1 MTGSNPSIVLAGFE
15 SAGKTALFRCLTR
28 EAAGHEANFRGS
40 TVSCRSCHSEECQYE
55 IIDTPGVRFKADT
68 QTTRLAL
75 EKIHGSD
82 TVLLVVR
89 GTNLQQEIEGLLAEI
104 NASTQRLA
112 VAVTFAD
119 KDEAKISNLASHYQ
133 ETLGVPVVALNAR
146 DLSPINR
153 TILLK
158 AIQDARLPI
167 TLSPAAPQSS
177 WKLVPSATWFESRK
191 IGPVLALL
199 VLALMWV
206 IPVITAY
213 QFAAFLQPIVDDAFI
228 GPVTDWLNARLSPLA
243 ASFLTGGYGV
253 LTLGWYSFLWAF
265 PVVLLIG
272 LSTAFCEET
281 GLQDRIM
288 RSLDPWMRHFGLSGR
303 DLMPILSGFGCN
315 VVAVHQSRACSSCTR
330 KSCVSMIS
338 FGSACSYQIGATL
351 SVLGAGGHARLFL
364 PYLALLFVV
373 GLIHTRVWNGKKSK
387 LEFMP
392 VNERAFLHFPKPR
405 ALWWRVKGVLKQFLL
420 QAMPIFILICIVA
433 ALLDVSGILGHLA
446 TAVAP
451 LLKLFHLPGE
461 VAPAILF
468 SILRKDGLLTLN
480 QGEGALAASLSSGQV
495 FTLVW
500 LAGTLTACLVTL
512 WTIRNELGW
521 RTALSLAGQ
530 QAATSLTVALLLSL
544 IIH

>member
-1 MTGSNPSIVLAGFE
+1 MTSLAPSIVLAGFE
-15 SAGKTALFRCLTR
+15 SAGKTALFRRLTG
-28 EAAGHEANFRGS
+28 EATGHEANFRGA
-40 TVSCRSCHSEECQYE
+40 TVSCRSCHSAECQCE
-55 IIDTPGVRFKADT
+55 IVDTPGMRLKADSV
-68 QTTRLAL
+68 TTRLAL
-75 EKIHGSD
+75 ERIRGSD

-89 GTNLQQEIEGLLAEI
+89 GTNLQQEMEWMLGEI

-119 KDEAKISNLASHYQ
+119 KDEKKISALAAHYR

-146 DLSPINR
+146 DLSPIHR
-153 TILLK
+153 TTLLA

-167 TLSPAAPQSS
+167 TTAPAAPESS
-177 WKLVPSATWFESRK
+177 WKLVPSATWFEHRGV
-191 IGPVLALL
+191 GPLLSLL
-199 VLALMWV
+199 VLALLWI
-206 IPVITAY
+206 IPVI
-213 QFAAFLQPIVDDAFI
+213 AAFRLADFLQPLVDDAFI
-228 GPVTDWLNARLSPLA
+228 GPVTDWLNARLSPIA
-243 ASFLTGGYGV
+243 AALLTGGYGV

-265 PVVLLIG
+265 PVVLFIG

-288 RSLDPWMRHFGLSGR
+288 RSLDPLMRPFGLSGR

-330 KSCVSMIS
+330 KSCVSMIA

-351 SVLGAGGHARLFL
+351 SVLGASGKGWLFA
-364 PYLALLFVV
+364 PYLALLFIV

-387 LEFMP
+387 FELLP

-405 ALWWRVKGVLKQFLL
+405 ALWWRVKAVLRQFLF
-420 QAMPIFILICIVA
+420 QAMPIFIIICIVA
-433 ALLDVSGILGHLA
+433 ALLDTTGLLGWLA
-446 TAVAP
+446 NAVAP
-451 LLKLFHLPGE
+451 VLKIYQLPGE

-468 SILRKDGLLTLN
+468 SILRKDGLLTIN
-480 QGEGALAASLSSGQV
+480 QGEGALAASLTTGQI

-512 WTIRNELGW
+512 WTIHKELGW
-521 RTALSLAGQ
+521 RTALSLAGR
-530 QAATSLTVALLLSL
+530 QAATSLAVAIPLSMIL
-544 IIH
+544 R